1 MQSLHV
7 SVKLFEYIFL
17 LHHNKYGCIIN
28 KKLFSNGKK
37 KQIEF
42 LIAKDFTQKG
52 ENYTILDPDQN
63 NKQVLWKNASRWAKL
78 KYWQDVMTLEEKHEM
93 QNRRKR
99 VVTDYTEVID
109 I

>member
-1 MQSLHV
+1 MAVSWWWHLFKNGASIEANRISDCERFLH
-7 SVKLFEYIFL
+7 
-17 LHHNKYGCIIN
+17 
-28 KKLFSNGKK
+28 
-37 KQIEF
+37 
-42 LIAKDFTQKG
+42 TKG

-78 KYWQDVMTLEEKHEM
+78 KYWNDVMTLEEKHEM

-99 VVTDYTEVID
+99 VVPNYTEVID

>member
-1 MQSLHV
+1 MAVSL
-7 SVKLFEYIFL
+7 I
-17 LHHNKYGCIIN
+17 
-28 KKLFSNGKK
+28 KKLFSNGVE
-37 KQIEF
+37 IEANRISDCERF
-42 LIAKDFTQKG
+42 LHTKG

-99 VVTDYTEVID
+99 VVPDYTEVID